1 MLGFAFVDKQYFYPF
16 LIYPIIIHSIFYQTF
31 KPNVSCR
38 LFLKK
43 RKPYTWWDEIF
54 ERILTLKKM
63 VQYES
68 KYLRAIKETVFP
80 YNAIVT
86 DSVNI
91 HLIMSIFLGGS
102 SKKILC
108 FLPLFELFLFF
119 FKMITFLLVLAFDK
133 KLRRTLMTL
142 ISFVFP

>member
-16 LIYPIIIHSIFYQTF
+16 LIYPIIIHSLFYQTF

-119 FKMITFLLVLAFDK
+119 FKMITFLLVLAFYK

>member
-31 KPNVSCR
+31 KPNVSGR

-43 RKPYTWWDEIF
+43 RKPYTWWNEIF

-119 FKMITFLLVLAFDK
+119 FKMITFLLVLAFYK

>member
-16 LIYPIIIHSIFYQTF
+16 LIYPIIIHSIFCQTF

-119 FKMITFLLVLAFDK
+119 FKMITFLLVLAFYK

>member
-1 MLGFAFVDKQYFYPF
+1 MVGFAFVDKQYFYPF

-119 FKMITFLLVLAFDK
+119 FKMITFLLVLAFYK

>member
-119 FKMITFLLVLAFDK
+119 FKMITFLLVLAFYK

>member
-43 RKPYTWWDEIF
+43 RKPYTWWNEIF

-119 FKMITFLLVLAFDK
+119 FKMITFLLVLAFYK